1 MKRKIVTMILTLV
14 TVATLTGCAVIRITD
29 NTESAVDK
37 MKTEEIGTGNMTD
50 RTTDNIEIYYTR
62 TQEDF
67 DRLTDILENRNG
79 KIIIEISEGVV
90 LDAVGNGADSLG
102 NYIKYGNSFSVGD
115 IMQSV
120 FVYNPENNSVD
131 DIVYRYDYLIEWY
144 RSKFCCIINNIY
156 SWKTESKK

>member
-1 MKRKIVTMILTLV
+1 MNRKITAMILTVITV
-14 TVATLTGCAVIRITD
+14 TTLTGCAVIRITD
-29 NTESAVDK
+29 NTESTVDK
-37 MKTEEIGTGNMTD
+37 MKTEEIRTGNMTD

-90 LDAVGNGADSLG
+90 LDAEGNGADSLG
-102 NYIKYGNSFSVGD
+102 NYIKYENSFSVGD
-115 IMQSV
+115 IIQSV

-131 DIVYRYDYLIEWY
+131 DIVYRYDYLIE
-144 RSKFCCIINNIY
+144 
-156 SWKTESKK
+156 